1 MSKLGAAPFA
11 VLEFIKRQGGF
22 LVMSILRQLLRRLI
36 PMIAII
42 LIATYLLSLLMR
54 LLPGDPAAIMVP
66 NSPQEVRDAIARE
79 TGLDRSSWP
88 WGYYW
93 KWLSDLLTGDFGKYY
108 LNGGYRNIST
118 AIKDTLPVTLL
129 LICYAQIVALAVAI
143 PLGLISAYKEG
154 KRFDR
159 ITSAVM
165 FTTVSFPGFA
175 LALIMSLIFAVKLG
189 WVDPLGYV
197 SPSENLGEHLKL
209 MILPVLSLAIGLSS
223 GYTRLL
229 RTDVIA
235 TLKDDYV
242 TMAASKGISNRR
254 VLWRHVF
261 RPSSTTLL
269 TSAALNMGGLIG
281 GTIVIETIFAIPGIG
296 FEIFYSINA
305 RQVIAMQTLIALIAT
320 GYVFFNSMVDILTQI
335 TDPRTR
341 ERRA

>member
-1 MSKLGAAPFA
+1 MNIF
-11 VLEFIKRQGGF
+11 RQF
-22 LVMSILRQLLRRLI
+22 LRRLI
-36 PMIAII
+36 PMFAIVV
-42 LIATYLLSLLMR
+42 IATFLLSLLMR

-66 NSPQEVRDAIARE
+66 NSPPEVRDQIAQE
-79 TGLDRSSWP
+79 TGLDRGVF
-88 WGYYW
+88 GYYW
-93 KWLSDLLTGDFGKYY
+93 QWFSNLLRGDFGRYY
-108 LNGGYRNIST
+108 LNGGYRELTEVIS
-118 AIKDTLPVTLL
+118 KTLPVTLL
-129 LICYAQIVALAVAI
+129 LILYAQIVALSIAI
-143 PLGLISAYKEG
+143 PLGLASAYKEG
-154 KRFDR
+154 QRFDR
-159 ITSAVM
+159 IASTIL

-175 LALIMSLIFAVKLG
+175 LALIFSLIFAVKLG
-189 WVDPLGYV
+189 WVDPIGYV
-197 SPSENLGEHLKL
+197 SPSENFGEHIKL
-209 MILPVLSLAIGLSS
+209 MILPVMSLAIGLSS

-281 GTIVIETIFAIPGIG
+281 GTIVIETIFVIPGIG
-296 FEIFYSINA
+296 FEIFYSIGA
-305 RQVIAMQTLIALIAT
+305 RQVVAMQTLIALISVA
-320 GYVFFNSMVDILTQI
+320 YVFFNTTVDLLTQI

>member
-1 MSKLGAAPFA
+1 MN
-11 VLEFIKRQGGF
+11 
-22 LVMSILRQLLRRLI
+22 ILRQFLRRLV
-36 PMIAII
+36 PMFAIVV
-42 LIATYLLSLLMR
+42 IATFLLSLLMR

-66 NSPQEVRDAIARE
+66 NSPQEVRDQIANE
-79 TGLDRSSWP
+79 TGLDRGP
-88 WGYYW
+88 FGYYA
-93 KWLSDLLTGDFGKYY
+93 KWFTDLFRGDFGKYY
-108 LNGGYRNIST
+108 LNGGYREIST
-118 AIKDTLPVTLL
+118 VIKDTLPVTLL
-129 LICYAQIVALAVAI
+129 LICYAQIVALTLAI
-143 PLGLISAYKEG
+143 PLGLMSAYKEG

-159 ITSAVM
+159 ITSTIL
-165 FTTVSFPGFA
+165 FTTVSFPNFA
-175 LALIMSLIFAVKLG
+175 LALILSLVFAVKLG
-189 WVDPLGYV
+189 WVDPIGYV

-209 MILPVLSLAIGLSS
+209 MILPVVSLAVGLTS

-281 GTIVIETIFAIPGIG
+281 GTIVVETIFVIPGIG
-296 FEIFYSINA
+296 FEIFYSIGA
-305 RQVIAMQTLIALIAT
+305 RQVVAMQTLIALIAI
-320 GYVFFNSMVDILTQI
+320 GYVFFNTMVDLLTQI

>member
-1 MSKLGAAPFA
+1 LGTTPFA
-11 VLEFIKRQGGF
+11 VLEFDEGRGGF
-22 LVMSILRQLLRRLI
+22 TMSIARQFLRRLV
-36 PMIAII
+36 PMVAIV
-42 LIATYLLSLLMR
+42 LIATFLLSLLMR

-66 NSPQEVRDAIARE
+66 NSPVEVRDQIAAE
-79 TGLDRSSWP
+79 TGLDRGVF
-88 WGYYW
+88 GYYW
-93 KWLSDLLTGDFGKYY
+93 KWLSDLLTGNFGKYY
-108 LNGGYRNIST
+108 LNGGYREIST
-118 AIKDTLPVTLL
+118 VIKDTLPVTLL
-129 LICYAQIVALAVAI
+129 LILYAQIVALCLAI
-143 PLGLISAYKEG
+143 PLGLTSAYKEG

-159 ITSAVM
+159 ITSTVM

-189 WVDPLGYV
+189 WVDPIGYI
-197 SPSENLGEHLKL
+197 SPTENLGEHLKL

-281 GTIVIETIFAIPGIG
+281 GTIVIETIFVIPGIG
-296 FEIFYSINA
+296 FEIFYSIGA
-305 RQVIAMQTLIALIAT
+305 RQVVAMQTLIALIAI
-320 GYVFFNSMVDILTQI
+320 GYVFFNTMVDLLTQI

>member
-1 MSKLGAAPFA
+1 MN
-11 VLEFIKRQGGF
+11 
-22 LVMSILRQLLRRLI
+22 ILRQFLRRLV
-36 PMIAII
+36 PMFAIVV
-42 LIATYLLSLLMR
+42 IATFLLSLLMR

-66 NSPQEVRDAIARE
+66 NSPQEVRDQIANE
-79 TGLDRSSWP
+79 TGLDRGP
-88 WGYYW
+88 IGYYL
-93 KWLSDLLTGDFGKYY
+93 KWFTDLFRGDFGKYY
-108 LNGGYRNIST
+108 LNGGYREIST
-118 AIKDTLPVTLL
+118 VIKDTLPVTLL
-129 LICYAQIVALAVAI
+129 LICYAQIVALTLAI
-143 PLGLISAYKEG
+143 PLGLMSAYKEG

-159 ITSAVM
+159 ITSTIL
-165 FTTVSFPGFA
+165 FTTVSFPNFA
-175 LALIMSLIFAVKLG
+175 LALILSLVFAVKLG
-189 WVDPLGYV
+189 WVDPIGYV

-209 MILPVLSLAIGLSS
+209 MILPVVSLAVGLTS

-281 GTIVIETIFAIPGIG
+281 GTIVVETIFVIPGIG
-296 FEIFYSINA
+296 FEIFYSIGA
-305 RQVIAMQTLIALIAT
+305 RQVVAMQTLIALIAI
-320 GYVFFNSMVDILTQI
+320 GYVFFNTMVDLLTQI